1 MRVDPEVRRWLEGQP
16 TLAVGQADDL
26 KVEVVFGESDKHT
39 SVRIWLARTGVAD
52 GESINNNV
60 SIEVFDRNDGV
71 WTEIQRGGPGTMGDY
86 IFRRAMQL
94 AGYTGG
100 GL

>member
-1 MRVDPEVRRWLEGQP
+1 MRVDPEVLRWLEDQP
-16 TLAVGQADDL
+16 TLATGQADDL
-26 KVEVVFGESDKHT
+26 KVEVVFGENAEHA

-60 SIEVFDRNDGV
+60 SIEVFDRNNGV
-71 WTEIQRGGPGTMGDY
+71 WTEMRRGGPGTMGDY
-86 IFRRAMQL
+86 IFRRAVQL